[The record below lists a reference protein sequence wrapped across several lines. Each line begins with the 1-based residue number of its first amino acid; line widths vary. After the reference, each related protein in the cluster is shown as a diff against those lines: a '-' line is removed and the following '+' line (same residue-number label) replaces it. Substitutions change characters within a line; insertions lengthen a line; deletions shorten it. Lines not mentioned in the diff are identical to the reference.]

1 VLNERPAELA
11 VLLVPRSVVSPLMV
25 LALRCCG
32 AHQVCS
38 RDVRADTDPGRDA
51 AGLMIEA

>member
-1 VLNERPAELA
+1 
-11 VLLVPRSVVSPLMV
+11 VVSPLMV